1 MLFSVLFSMWCLLLK
16 MLTLYCIFLSL
27 CWRDLEKLRN
37 FGIKTYPI
45 YYDLEN
51 TERGTM
57 TIDSGFNVDKKD
69 KYLQVLISLSSHVSN
84 RLVSRDEKQNHNHYT
99 GSGYIKTKSGNMLP
113 CIDILKWKFILRRK
127 TQKWA
132 STR

>member
-1 MLFSVLFSMWCLLLK
+1 
-16 MLTLYCIFLSL
+16 
-27 CWRDLEKLRN
+27 
-37 FGIKTYPI
+37 
-45 YYDLEN
+45 
-51 TERGTM
+51 M

-113 CIDILKWKFILRRK
+113 CIDILK
-127 TQKWA
+127 
-132 STR
+132 